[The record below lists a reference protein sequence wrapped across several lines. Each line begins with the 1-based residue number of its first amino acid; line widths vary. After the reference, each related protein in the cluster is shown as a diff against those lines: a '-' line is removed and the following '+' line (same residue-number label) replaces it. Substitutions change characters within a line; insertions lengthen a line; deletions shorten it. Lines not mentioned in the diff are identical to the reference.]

1 MVAYTT
7 ACACDPLW
15 WLNKARLEVAVVNP
29 SVEAPG
35 GILVKQI
42 GYRSSKGLLNK
53 RSVDG

>member
-1 MVAYTT
+1 M
-7 ACACDPLW
+7 
-15 WLNKARLEVAVVNP
+15 AVVNP
-29 SVEAPG
+29 LVEAPR